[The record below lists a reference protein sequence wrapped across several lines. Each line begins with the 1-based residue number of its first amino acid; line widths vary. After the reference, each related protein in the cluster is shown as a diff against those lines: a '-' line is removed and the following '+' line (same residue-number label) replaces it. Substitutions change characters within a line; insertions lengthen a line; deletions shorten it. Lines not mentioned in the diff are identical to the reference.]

1 MEEPVDFIPEG
12 TEPIFTE
19 QYPALCFHLHAKEK
33 RARASTV
40 HLPHGPVFTPIFM
53 PVGTKATI
61 KGLHSKQLVSI
72 TFFLVFF
79 LCIFSSCIFLFFL
92 SSLMKL

>member
-1 MEEPVDFIPEG
+1 MEDHVEFIQEG
-12 TEPIFTE
+12 TEPVFTDKS
-19 QYPALCFHLHAKEK
+19 PALCFHLHAREK

-61 KGLHSKQLVSI
+61 KGLHSEQLVR
-72 TFFLVFF
+72 
-79 LCIFSSCIFLFFL
+79 
-92 SSLMKL
+92 